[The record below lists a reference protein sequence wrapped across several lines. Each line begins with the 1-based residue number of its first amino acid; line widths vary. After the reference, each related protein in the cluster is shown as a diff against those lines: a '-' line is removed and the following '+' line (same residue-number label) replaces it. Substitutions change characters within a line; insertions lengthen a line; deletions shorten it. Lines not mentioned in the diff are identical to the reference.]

1 MGTVASQPE
10 VGPPWWR
17 AYMRG
22 LALVASYRRVRERI
36 EQYELARTIDSA
48 HFFQRL
54 DEAVAE
60 CVRRRGA
67 AWRCLGVGVGP

>member
-1 MGTVASQPE
+1 
-10 VGPPWWR
+10 
-17 AYMRG
+17 MRG

-36 EQYELARTIDSA
+36 EQYELARTIDPA

-67 AWRCLGVGVGP
+67 ACGV